1 MTKQTGIVCHWVNTC
16 SLSGGTLYIQV
27 TSISSS
33 VAFTISVDVRIFKL
47 SWVSLGLML
56 KFFFDFVDK
65 CRLLIFFI
73 ISTCMFTQNLPLFF
87 LHFAVY
93 YTTHLEP
100 LNKTSLFET

>member
-1 MTKQTGIVCHWVNTC
+1 MTKQTGIVCHWVN

-27 TSISSS
+27 TSICSS

-73 ISTCMFTQNLPLFF
+73 ISTCMFTQNLPIFF
-87 LHFAVY
+87 LHLAVY